1 MTRDQADQLLN
12 FTGSTNQRRADHRV
26 QTAQTL
32 KPAVLELGGKNP
44 LLILEEWPGPEAF
57 TVEMPGDLPLEDH
70 RANGELFARR

>member
-1 MTRDQADQLLN
+1 VTRDQADQSLN
-12 FTGSTNQRRADHRV
+12 FTGSTNVGRIIGV
-26 QTAQTL
+26 QAAQHL

>member
-1 MTRDQADQLLN
+1 M
-12 FTGSTNQRRADHRV
+12 
-26 QTAQTL
+26 
-32 KPAVLELGGKNP
+32 LELGGKNP